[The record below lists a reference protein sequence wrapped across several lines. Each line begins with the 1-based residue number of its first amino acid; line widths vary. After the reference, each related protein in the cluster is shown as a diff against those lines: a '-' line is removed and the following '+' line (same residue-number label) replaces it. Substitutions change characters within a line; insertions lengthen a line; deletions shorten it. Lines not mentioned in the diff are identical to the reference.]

1 MRTILTAFMVCIML
15 SSCNE
20 GKPKDILDAHQM
32 EAVLTD
38 IYLAEANSTLVND
51 SAHTIRNRNI
61 DSLAVYYNAIL
72 THHKISKEKLTKSV
86 DWYKRNPEE
95 LDTIYAR
102 VITDLNRLQSQYP
115 QK

>member
-1 MRTILTAFMVCIML
+1 MRAILTAFMVCVIL

-20 GKPKDILDAHQM
+20 SKPNDILDAHQM

-61 DSLAVYYNAIL
+61 DSLAVYYKAIL
-72 THHKISKEKLTKSV
+72 THHNISKEKLTKSV
-86 DWYKRNPEE
+86 DWYKRNPED

-102 VITDLNRLQSQYP
+102 VITDLSRLQSQHP

>member
-1 MRTILTAFMVCIML
+1 MRIIAAVVLICIL
-15 SSCNE
+15 SSCDE
-20 GKPKDILDAHQM
+20 GRPKDVLDAKKM

-61 DSLAVYYNAIL
+61 DSLAVYYKAIL
-72 THHKISKEKLTKSV
+72 AHHNISKETLIQSV
-86 DWYKRNPEE
+86 DWYKRNPED

-102 VITDLNRLQSQYP
+102 VITDLNRLQSQHP